1 MFVCT
6 LHTSVGTFQKLL
18 TGKEIWR
25 TLCKFSTSNFYG
37 SKPDSLLFVFAEKPT
52 SVEIIDKAD
61 VLQKD
66 KPVTV
71 RSTHLSAACVF
82 STEYKYVPTQGL
94 NSFFTLIELSISI
107 ISKPPLVH
115 GNTSRLGSARH
126 SSQKTVTVVAW
137 VDTLVWGWGRTC
149 WIIYTVQE
157 RAAWGIRGSQ
167 QEDRDISR
175 HKVRTLSCL
184 FALTGRW
191 CWLGPAWLQT
201 QRWCIQGR
209 SQLINAAFSIK
220 LLPVNTSPR
229 RVLNMV
235 ICTWVFILHW
245 NEPVA
250 ARRWEI
256 RLGYGRIISS

>member
-115 GNTSRLGSARH
+115 GNTSRLGTARLG
-126 SSQKTVTVVAW
+126 SQKTV
-137 VDTLVWGWGRTC
+137 D
-149 WIIYTVQE
+149 
-157 RAAWGIRGSQ
+157 
-167 QEDRDISR
+167 
-175 HKVRTLSCL
+175 SCCMSWHSGL
-184 FALTGRW
+184 R
-191 CWLGPAWLQT
+191 LGAHMLDN
-201 QRWCIQGR
+201 
-209 SQLINAAFSIK
+209 LH
-220 LLPVNTSPR
+220 SPR
-229 RVLNMV
+229 ASSLRHQRKSTRGLK
-235 ICTWVFILHW
+235 ISPDTKSERSRACLHSQD
-245 NEPVA
+245 VGA
-250 ARRWEI
+250 DSARR
-256 RLGYGRIISS
+256 G